1 MKTRLISLISVAIA
15 GITIAN
21 AEILTVSEAVYVGLG
36 LAMDTATSIEEYTVE
51 GFVINAGQ
59 FNTMHMSQSW
69 YMADDA
75 ATTASYFQAYNCYP
89 IENGDTLK
97 VLNGDKISIT
107 GKLKKIY
114 NRGKDEYLIEIVNA
128 NASFISKVE
137 GNHSVDK
144 SIEEVTVNQALAIGN
159 ALTDKS
165 STEKR
170 YKIKGYI
177 SAVDVKPSDA
187 FSTQYG
193 NQSLWIMDLPGNG
206 KTNAEGA
213 FYVYRGRPENEQAL
227 AEGAYVEFI
236 CSIGKYGSGDN
247 AVVENSESNI
257 TIRILQLPLV
267 VEAIAD
273 SSQGTVSFHRDSVY
287 AGAYMHTLIATAN
300 YGYHFVQ
307 WNDGN
312 TDNPRIIALTQDTT
326 FTAEFAKNTYSV
338 KTESANSERGTTKGD
353 TTALYLDQIEI
364 SATPN
369 YGYHFSHWNDG
380 NTDNPRIITLRRDIT
395 FIAEFIKNTYTIN
408 TQCNASQG
416 IISGDLQ
423 AEYLD
428 LVELTATPNRG
439 YQFVRWTD
447 GNTENPRTIELT
459 QDTTLEAIF
468 DYLLEGKCGKD
479 SALVWKLDTT
489 TMALEITGK
498 GALSENYTYGTFIES
513 LTVGNE
519 VTIIG
524 YEAFEKF
531 KDLKNIIIGT
541 SVKVLEEQAF
551 KGCTAIETITCYS
564 QRPPTVNNRA
574 LEGLDYSTIIYVP
587 ADYLNTY
594 VMHDTWGLYDVRPLG
609 AKSTETTEVTVTPAE
624 NTVDVIWPAV
634 SGAATYEL
642 VIKDKDGNVICTLI
656 FNANGQLT
664 QIAFGAPARDH
675 STQQTQGTGFAFTV
689 TGLES
694 GTGYDLT
701 ITSKDGS
708 GSTLDSQT
716 ISFTTTG
723 EPQAVE
729 NVPTNINGAR
739 KVFFNGQ
746 IFILRGDKVYTTTGQ
761 EVK

>member
-1 MKTRLISLISVAIA
+1 MKTKT
-15 GITIAN
+15 IT
-21 AEILTVSEAVYVGLG
+21 LF
-36 LAMDTATSIEEYTVE
+36 LALLASASTLLAQTPTSITVAEANELIKTMDDKEVTSEYYEVI
-51 GFVINAGQ
+51 GYAVAYCGSLDQNYHNQDFVI
-59 FNTMHMSQSW
+59 
-69 YMADDA
+69 ADKD
-75 ATTASYFQAYNCYP
+75 
-89 IENGDTLK
+89 
-97 VLNGDKISIT
+97 IT
-107 GKLKKIY
+107 HF
-114 NRGKDEYLIEIVNA
+114 
-128 NASFISKVE
+128 SVE
-137 GNHSVDK
+137 
-144 SIEEVTVNQALAIGN
+144 
-159 ALTDKS
+159 
-165 STEKR
+165 
-170 YKIKGYI
+170 
-177 SAVDVKPSDA
+177 SDA
-187 FSTQYG
+187 V
-193 NQSLWIMDLPGNG
+193 
-206 KTNAEGA
+206 A
-213 FYVYRGRPENEQAL
+213 FIYRGTPDKEVKQGYKVR
-227 AEGAYVEFI
+227 V
-236 CSIGKYGSGDN
+236 
-247 AVVENSESNI
+247 
-257 TIRILQLPLV
+257 
-267 VEAIAD
+267 IAKI
-273 SSQGTVSFHRDSVY
+273 QNYFGT
-287 AGAYMHTLIATAN
+287 
-300 YGYHFVQ
+300 
-307 WNDGN
+307 
-312 TDNPRIIALTQDTT
+312 
-326 FTAEFAKNTYSV
+326 
-338 KTESANSERGTTKGD
+338 
-353 TTALYLDQIEI
+353 
-364 SATPN
+364 
-369 YGYHFSHWNDG
+369 
-380 NTDNPRIITLRRDIT
+380 
-395 FIAEFIKNTYTIN
+395 AEFIKGTVTVIDDTEIPIPNKCGTDVTWDISN
-408 TQCNASQG
+408 DTLLT
-416 IISGDLQ
+416 ISGTGTMYDYSMYYLQ
-423 AEYLD
+423 PWYNNQNIKSIVITNGVTTIGKNAFEYCRGLKSVTIPNSVISLGDNAFGYCNNLTSITIPNSVTNIGSFVFSRCDSLIVPLFNNHVFAYLPRTYSGEYVIPDGIRSIAGGAFADCTNLISVEFPSTVDSIGNNAFSNCTNLTDILVPCGELERFKQMLD
-428 LVELTATPNRG
+428 DSRIKYRTSPYSITCTATNGNVSIPEVLTTCRNVITATPNRG

-479 SALVWKLDTT
+479 SALIWKLDTT

-675 STQQTQGTGFAFTV
+675 STQQTQGTGFFFTV

-746 IFILRGDKVYTTTGQ
+746 ILILRGDKVYTTTGQ